1 MTTVRSFSFLIVSF
15 HTFYKGMC
23 ILAYVLKEGKKKR
36 KEKKKGRKEKRK
48 RKRWA
53 VLKTVPSPQKNK

>member
-23 ILAYVLKEGKKKR
+23 ILAYVLKEGKKKKKR
-36 KEKKKGRKEKRK
+36 KKERKEGKKKEKKVGGIKDCALPPKK
-48 RKRWA
+48 
-53 VLKTVPSPQKNK
+53 